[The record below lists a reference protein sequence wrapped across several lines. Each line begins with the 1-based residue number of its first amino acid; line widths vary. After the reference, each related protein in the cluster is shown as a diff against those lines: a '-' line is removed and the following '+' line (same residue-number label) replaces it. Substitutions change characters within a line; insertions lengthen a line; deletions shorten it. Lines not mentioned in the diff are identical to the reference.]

1 MTEARWMSQPPGKA
15 FTLPM
20 PAEATKTAPL
30 RLALPICDQLVGTGG
45 HWMTEGS

>member
-1 MTEARWMSQPPGKA
+1 MSHLPGKA

-20 PAEATKTAPL
+20 PAEAIKTAPL

-45 HWMTEGS
+45 HWIMEGS